1 MSSNHPPA
9 SPRRRRLLH
18 STLAALV
25 MPAAAL
31 AAVNRQSAAVPIP
44 AALRLMFPEL
54 PYFELIK
61 TQLKRYADST
71 GIRIEVDVMPY
82 LEMREAQLKELQK
95 TRGKYDL
102 VVILAAWKTEYA
114 SKNLLA
120 DLDKERVARRLS
132 LEDAEDI
139 VPAYLT
145 VAGKVGGPRGYL
157 DGPAARLFALPVGSE
172 TSILAYRT
180 DIFQQ
185 HGLKPPASYDELLP
199 LLQVLKQKEPGM
211 QPLCSRGQRGHH
223 ISHAWLLHFNA
234 YGGEVFDARWR
245 CRVHSPAGIK
255 AIEVLKAIH
264 AASINT
270 SASTGTGTGKSVSTG
285 GILDNSYS
293 DMCNAFISGNAA
305 MYLDSTNIFALA
317 NDSVKSMVQDKT
329 TYALHPKGTVHAS
342 ETGGFALA
350 MPKNAP
356 SSARAM
362 QLMGWLTSRQQDKAI
377 ARKGAIPIRISTMR
391 DVELQIIYPEY
402 AILNKQLEYANP
414 NWRPIIPEWPVIDEQ
429 ILGTLLHDAVA
440 GTITPATA
448 LEQAQEKI
456 TELMRKNGHYRS

>member
-1 MSSNHPPA
+1 MSSNRPPA

-18 STLAALV
+18 STLAALA

-31 AAVNRQSAAVPIP
+31 AALPKP
-44 AALRLMFPEL
+44 ATAPAPALRLMFPEL
-54 PYFELIK
+54 PYFELLK
-61 TQLKRYADST
+61 NQLKKYSDST
-71 GIRIEVDVMPY
+71 GVRIEVDVMPY
-82 LEMREAQLKELQK
+82 LDMRDAQLKELQK
-95 TRGKYDL
+95 AKGKYDL
-102 VVILAAWKTEYA
+102 VVMLAAWKTEYV
-114 SKNLLA
+114 SRNMLA
-120 DLDKERVARRLS
+120 DLDKEQLAGRLN
-132 LEDAEDI
+132 LEDVEDI

-157 DGPAARLFALPVGSE
+157 DGPSAHLFALPVGSE

-199 LLQVLKQKEPGM
+199 LLHTLKQKEPGM

-234 YGGEVFDARWR
+234 YGGEAFDARWR
-245 CRVHSPAGIK
+245 CKVHSPAGIK
-255 AIEVLKAIH
+255 AIEVLRAIH
-264 AASINT
+264 AT
-270 SASTGTGTGKSVSTG
+270 SKG
-285 GILDNSYS
+285 GILNNSYS
-293 DMCNAFISGNAA
+293 DMCNAFISGDAA

-317 NDSVKSMVQDKT
+317 NDSVKSLVQDKVA
-329 TYALHPKGTVHAS
+329 YALHPKGSVYSA
-342 ETGGFALA
+342 ETGGFSLA

-356 SSARAM
+356 SAARAM
-362 QLMGWLTSRQQDKAI
+362 QLLGWLTSRQQDKAI
-377 ARKGAIPIRISTMR
+377 ARKGGIPMRISTMR

-414 NWRPIIPEWPVIDEQ
+414 NWRPIIPEWPLIDEQ
-429 ILGTLLHDAVA
+429 ILGSLLHDAVA
-440 GTITPATA
+440 GTITPAAA

-456 TELMRKNGHYRS
+456 TELMRKSGHYRS